1 MHHDQIQRGQ
11 AVDLA
16 RTAHAKEMAEQ
27 KHRSQIYSLATT
39 IMVKNS
45 ELAIYS
51 SGFIDDT
58 TKERFLERKELVRQS
73 IELAEEMFRQ
83 IEAKEKEHAE
93 RRNAELSGTKSTLQL
108 P

>member
-1 MHHDQIQRGQ
+1 MNQRQVMGQ
-11 AVDLA
+11 AVDLE
-16 RTAHAKEMAEQ
+16 RMAHAKEVAQM
-27 KHRSQIYSLATT
+27 KHRSQIYSLATS

-58 TKERFLERKELVRQS
+58 TKERFLERKELVQQS
-73 IELAEEMFRQ
+73 LDLAEEMFRQ

-93 RRNAELSGTKSTLQL
+93 RSAGESAGTRSALQL